1 MKTATRITPQSL
13 TQLPRPG
20 RNPAYVKFIR
30 SQPCS
35 VSGRNW
41 NIEAAHTGPH
51 ALGRKADDLSCIPLH
66 RDFHTRKPLSYH
78 VLGRVG
84 FEKAHGI
91 SIERTIQH
99 LQGLAIA
106 NGISLEPLKRKG
118 LGRAGLSKRDTVEGA
133 A

>member
-1 MKTATRITPQSL
+1 MKTATRISPQSL

-20 RNPAYVKFIR
+20 RNPAYVRWIR

-66 RDFHTRKPLSYH
+66 RDFHTRKPFSYH
-78 VLGRVG
+78 VLGRG
-84 FEKAHGI
+84 RFEEVHGI
-91 SIERTIQH
+91 SVEQTIQY
-99 LQGLAIA
+99 LQALAIA

-118 LGRAGLSKRDTVEGA
+118 LGRAGQVKRDIIEGA